1 MRIVC
6 RRDLTPLLHRLVEP
20 TGENGHRAQGS
31 PITDSLRKALSSARH
46 FADANDA
53 QVATQPRHGSAPAK
67 RTRPSNA
74 SSIRSASFHFA
85 MRSEREN
92 EPTLS

>member
-1 MRIVC
+1 MSYTY
-6 RRDLTPLLHRLVEP
+6 DL
-20 TGENGHRAQGS
+20 S
-31 PITDSLRKALSSARH
+31 PAALFEDRCSHSSRFRKALSSARH
-46 FADANDA
+46 FTGANDA
-53 QVATQPRHGSAPAK
+53 QVAPQPCHGSAPAK
-67 RTRPSNA
+67 RARPSNA